1 MRVTVEKMTS
11 GCTGMTHAPDGRAL
25 FIPSALPGEEIEV
38 LDAEDKKSY
47 LKASRWEV
55 VAPSPLRITPTC
67 PYYGRCGGCDFAIV
81 SASDSAELKNEIVK
95 DNLTRLSHLEK
106 LPPFLAPAYGCG
118 EGYRARVRLHVS
130 LKERKAGFLPAKGN
144 TLVEVRHCPCLEE
157 RLSDCLS
164 EGEELVR
171 RARSLLL
178 EKGINRKTG
187 YAELQLF
194 AADDRVLYE
203 KEEGVRTIDGIPFHL
218 RGDVFFQSN
227 PSVLPSLFSFV
238 RDNVKGERV
247 MDLYSGV
254 GTFSALF
261 EGSGRKVVAV
271 ERQKEC
277 LRLSGL
283 NAPSAESYTGDV
295 ALWAKGRRA
304 EVDTV
309 IVDPPRTGLDS
320 SVPALIASWRPERII
335 YVSCNSVT
343 LARDIPLFTG
353 YTPILAQVFDFYP
366 GSGHE
371 ESAVVLSRC

>member
-1 MRVTVEKMTS
+1 M
-11 GCTGMTHAPDGRAL
+11 
-25 FIPSALPGEEIEV
+25 
-38 LDAEDKKSY
+38 DAEDKRSY
-47 LKASRWEV
+47 LRASRWEV
-55 VAPSPLRITPTC
+55 VTPSPLRITPSC

-81 SASDSAELKNEIVK
+81 SAEDSARLKDEIVR
-95 DNLTRLSHLEK
+95 DNLTRLSRLEK
-106 LPPFLAPAYGCG
+106 LPPFLPPAYGRA
-118 EGYRARVRLHVS
+118 EDYRARVRLHVS
-130 LKERKAGFLPAKGN
+130 LKERKAGFLSAKGN
-144 TLVEVRHCPCLEE
+144 TLVEVKQCPCLEE
-157 RLSDCLS
+157 RLSACLS
-164 EGEELVR
+164 EGEQLVR

-203 KEEGVRTIDGIPFHL
+203 KDEGVRTIDGIPFRL

-227 PSVLPSLFSFV
+227 PSVLPALFSFV
-238 RDNVKGERV
+238 RENVTGESL

-277 LRLSGL
+277 LRLSSL

-295 ALWAKGRRA
+295 ALWAKSRRGS
-304 EVDTV
+304 VDTV

-320 SVPALIASWRPERII
+320 SVPAMIAGWKPERII

-353 YTPILAQVFDFYP
+353 YAPVLAQVFDFYP

-371 ESAVVLSRC
+371 ESAVVLERV